1 VQQVF
6 DFSGGKSKVVAGIKV
21 ETGAFRT
28 KVPKGSSA
36 GSNGEKVSGYVF
48 SVKRKGEVVL
58 TECREGDSELKRL
71 KEAVNEVRTQSSV
84 QLLLRCCAVT
94 YPYRS

>member
-58 TECREGDSELKRL
+58 QECREGDSELKRL
-71 KEAVNEVRTQSSV
+71 KEAVNEVSIIT
-84 QLLLRCCAVT
+84 
-94 YPYRS
+94 